1 VQRTIAH
8 LDFTRVEG
16 YFDPLHATA
25 IVHINSQ
32 VSAIDKSRVAHCMAV
47 AEMLDLWPAR
57 IVCIAADTEGRSW
70 QNPQDVFAELD
81 GDRPIE

>member
-1 VQRTIAH
+1 
-8 LDFTRVEG
+8 
-16 YFDPLHATA
+16 
-25 IVHINSQ
+25 
-32 VSAIDKSRVAHCMAV
+32 MAV